1 MPGPSLDT
9 EPGSVVPAPGST
21 DRSGIEPAG
30 LRVEPD
36 RSWPGLLAQLL
47 AGTDLTAT
55 DTAWVMDQVL
65 VGDAG
70 DVRLAA
76 FLIALRGKGET
87 AEEIAGL
94 AEAMLALGRRVSLP
108 GAAVDV
114 VGTGGDRSGSVN
126 ISSMAAI
133 VAAAAGVPVVKHG
146 NRAASSRSGAADM
159 LEALGVAID
168 LPPDGVAR
176 CVAELG
182 LGFCFAPVF
191 HPAMRYAA
199 AARRELGVPTA
210 MNLLGPLTNPAQPP
224 AGLIGCAEA
233 RLAPVIAEVL
243 ARRGSS
249 ALVVRGDDGLDEIT
263 TTGPTSVW
271 VVAGGAV
278 RRESLDVAELGVARG
293 SAADLRGGDAAF
305 NAEVTRRVL
314 AGERGP
320 VRDAVLINAAG
331 AVAAY
336 AALPRGL
343 PPGPGVLSAA
353 VGEAWDRVSGAVDS
367 GAAAALLAGWVEL
380 SRSLRPG

>member
-1 MPGPSLDT
+1 VPDPGP
-9 EPGSVVPAPGST
+9 T
-21 DRSGIEPAG
+21 DRSPAAPAASRTEP
-30 LRVEPD
+30 E
-36 RSWPGLLAQLL
+36 RSWPALLAQLL
-47 AGTDLTAT
+47 AGTDLSAA

-65 VGDAG
+65 AGDAG
-70 DVRLAA
+70 DVRLAG
-76 FLIALRGKGET
+76 FLVALRGKGET

-94 AEAMLALGRRVSLP
+94 AEAMLARGRRVSLP
-108 GAAVDV
+108 AAAVDV

-133 VAAAAGVPVVKHG
+133 VVAAAGVPVVKHG

-224 AGLIGCAEA
+224 AGLIGCADP

-243 ARRGSS
+243 AGRGNS

-271 VVAGGAV
+271 VVAGGSV

-293 SAADLRGGDAAF
+293 NAADLRGGDAAA
-305 NAEVTRRVL
+305 NADVTRRVL
-314 AGERGP
+314 AGEPGP
-320 VRDAVLINAAG
+320 VRDAVLVNAAG
-331 AVAAY
+331 AVAAF
-336 AALPRGL
+336 AALPSGL
-343 PPGPGVLSAA
+343 SSAPGALVEALR
-353 VGEAWDRVSGAVDS
+353 EAWEQVSTAVDS
-367 GAAAALLAGWVEL
+367 GAAAALAERWATL
-380 SRSLRPG
+380 SRSLRAAG